1 MACDLSRYGVLY
13 FWEPAINKILVGYN
27 LYLNKVICV
36 RKVGQLEFVAY
47 FEVEPCSGINNK
59 RFGQFYVQFD
69 KRGRMVSNTLLTW
82 SRSSKCMITSLKNE
96 DLIFDKRSE
105 FEWIQSS
112 DSSTNS
118 DSE

>member
-1 MACDLSRYGVLY
+1 MACNLSRYGVLY
-13 FWEPAINKILVGYN
+13 FWEPAINKILVEYN
-27 LYLNKVICV
+27 LYLSKVICV

-47 FEVEPCSGINNK
+47 FEVEPFSGINK

-112 DSSTNS
+112 DTT
-118 DSE
+118 SESE